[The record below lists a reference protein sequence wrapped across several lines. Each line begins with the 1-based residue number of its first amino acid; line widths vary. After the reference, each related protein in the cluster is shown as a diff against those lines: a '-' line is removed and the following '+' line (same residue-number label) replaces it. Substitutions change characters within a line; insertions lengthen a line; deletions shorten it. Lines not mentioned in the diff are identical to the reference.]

1 MTRND
6 YIGMLLFALG
16 CSLVGFLIGIS
27 VGNGILVGALFGFIH
42 YTLLRQF
49 YTFILSAQS
58 FRMGLFALYF
68 LGNFGIFAVPLYIG
82 CVYPDFV
89 NVFGAAFGLTIHN
102 LFIYSKTLLQSF
114 SKRKER

>member
-6 YIGMLLFALG
+6 YRGILLFTLG
-16 CSLVGFLIGIS
+16 CCLLGYLIGIP
-27 VGNGILVGALFGFIH
+27 VGNGILIGVLFGGIH

-49 YTFILSAQS
+49 YTLILSARS
-58 FRMGLFALYF
+58 FKMGLFALYF

-82 CVYPDFV
+82 CVYPDLV

-102 LFIYSKTLLQSF
+102 LFIYGQTFVQSL